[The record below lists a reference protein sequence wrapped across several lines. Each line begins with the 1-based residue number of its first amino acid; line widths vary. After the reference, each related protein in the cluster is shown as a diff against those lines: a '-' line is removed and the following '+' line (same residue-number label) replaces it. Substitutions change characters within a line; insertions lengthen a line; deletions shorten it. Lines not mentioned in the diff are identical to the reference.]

1 MNRRYL
7 LSAALALGLSASITP
22 LHAQTLKE
30 TLGKDFLV
38 GAALNVN
45 VVNGRDERSADIVRK
60 HFNSIVA
67 ENCMKGEVI
76 HPEEG
81 RYDWTDADAT
91 VKFGEENGQTVIGHC
106 LVWHSQPP
114 KWMFTDKEG
123 KPVTRAVLIDR
134 MYHHITEV
142 VSRYKGRIKGWDV
155 INEAFNDDG
164 TYRQT
169 PYYKIIGPD
178 YFELAFKF
186 AHEADPNAE
195 LYYND
200 YSLAVPTKRDAVVR
214 LVKHLKEKGCR
225 IDAVGMQ
232 SHVGYAH
239 PSLEEYEKSIE
250 AFVATGVKVQMTE
263 FDMNML
269 PNPKSFSGAEISQN
283 FQYQKELNPYTKGLT
298 KQAAKLFEQRYLDF
312 FSIIERH
319 KKDILRVTLW
329 GVTDATSWL
338 NDFPVHGRTN
348 YPLLF
353 DREYK
358 EKPVVKKIIKL
369 FEANRNKQ

>member
-1 MNRRYL
+1 MNKTIVL
-7 LSAALALGLSASITP
+7 FCAALMMGVMPI
-22 LHAQTLKE
+22 HAQKSTLKE

-38 GAALNVN
+38 GAALNVD
-45 VVNGRDERSADIVRK
+45 VVSGRDEKSADIVRK

-76 HPEEG
+76 HPEED
-81 RYDWTDADAT
+81 RYDWKDADAT
-91 VKFGEENGQTVIGHC
+91 VKFGEENNLVVIGHC

-114 KWMFTDKEG
+114 KWMFKDKNG
-123 KPVTRAVLIDR
+123 KDVSRAVLIDR

-142 VSRYKGRIKGWDV
+142 VGRYKGRIKGWDV

-164 TYRQT
+164 TYRKT
-169 PYYKIIGPD
+169 PYYNIIGPE

-186 AHEADPNAE
+186 AQEADPDAE

-200 YSLAVPTKRDAVVR
+200 YSLAIPAKRDAVCR

-239 PSLEEYEKSIE
+239 PSLEEYENSIK
-250 AFVATGVKVQMTE
+250 AFAAIGVKVQMTE

-269 PNPKSFSGAEISQN
+269 PQPENFHGAEVSQN
-283 FQYQKELNPYTKGLT
+283 FRYRQELNPYVKGLT
-298 KQAAKLFEQRYLDF
+298 KKANQLFEQRYLDF
-312 FSIIERH
+312 FKIIERH
-319 KKDILRVTLW
+319 KKDIIRVTLW
-329 GVTDATSWL
+329 GVADGTSWL
-338 NDFPVHGRTN
+338 NDWPVRGRTN

-353 DREYK
+353 DRRYQ
-358 EKPVVKKIIKL
+358 EKPVVQKIIKL
-369 FEANRNKQ
+369 FESNRK